1 MFASCCYLVL
11 FVILL
16 CKRKLKEKRS
26 VVLLTQDEEVDMD
39 KKDLKKLLAGLSIA
53 SLLTGAGLSVT
64 GCATT
69 A

>member
-1 MFASCCYLVL
+1 MSASCCYLAL